1 MKRPSSAAHLA
12 GASVIAGLSG
22 LAVTW
27 AVARVSGPEAYA
39 VFAVFWSAMYLVIG
53 CLAGV
58 QQEVTRSV
66 AVSATGAHSSRTSG
80 WRFATGV
87 SIGIVG
93 LVAASLPLWASSSF
107 GNPYIPLAFPLLLGV
122 GVFVFMATVSGSL
135 AGSGSWAGVSFIIGM
150 DGVLRLVTVAIAL
163 LLTADPVILA
173 WMVVAPLPLT
183 LGTAIVL
190 FRRPLKQ
197 AIVLADG
204 YRTLLWNIVRTMTAA
219 AGSAILITGF
229 PLLLALVSDRSQ
241 QNELAPLIL
250 AITLTRAPLLMPLSA
265 FQGFLVVQ
273 FAKKPDEQW
282 RFLLRL
288 MAGLAVFGILAAVLA
303 WLIGPAILEFFFGSA
318 YVLGGELLAL
328 LVAAAAAIACLYI
341 TGPAVL
347 ASGAHAGY
355 ALGWIGAVVCALL
368 VMGIPGSLIE
378 RAVLALTLG
387 PMVGVVLHIGFLLAR
402 RRSAK
407 SGVGTLP
414 VPVSGLE

>member
-22 LAVTW
+22 LVVTW

-58 QQEVTRSV
+58 QHEVTRSV
-66 AVSATGAHSSRTSG
+66 AVSPTGAHASRTSG
-80 WRFATGV
+80 WRFATVV
-87 SIGIVG
+87 SVGIVV
-93 LVAASLPLWASSSF
+93 LVAATLPLWAPSSF
-107 GNPYIPLAFPLLLGV
+107 GNPYLPLALPLLLGV
-122 GVFVFMATVSGSL
+122 GIFVFMATVSGSL

-150 DGVLRLVTVAIAL
+150 DGVLRLVTVAVAL
-163 LLTADPVILA
+163 LFTDDPAILA

-190 FRRPLKQ
+190 FRRPLRQ
-197 AIVLADG
+197 AMVLADG

-229 PLLLALVSDRSQ
+229 PLLLALVSDRDQ

-273 FAKKPDEQW
+273 FAKRPDRQW
-282 RFLLRL
+282 RLLLRL
-288 MAGLAVFGILAAVLA
+288 TGGLALFGTLAAVLA
-303 WLIGPAILEFFFGSA
+303 WLIGPAILEFFFGSE

-368 VMGIPGSLIE
+368 VMSIPGGLSE

-414 VPVSGLE
+414 VPVSGVE